1 MFYFPYSF
9 WLRNVCRANSL
20 QKQTLESW
28 PHELTNNNNKK
39 KNVEQIVTNLE
50 SLTEI
55 QTNQLSLIIILP
67 VGIRHDL
74 Q

>member
-1 MFYFPYSF
+1 M
-9 WLRNVCRANSL
+9 LAARI
-20 QKQTLESW
+20 E
-28 PHELTNNNNKK
+28 NKK
-39 KNVEQIVTNLE
+39 KQLQKSQPIVTNLE